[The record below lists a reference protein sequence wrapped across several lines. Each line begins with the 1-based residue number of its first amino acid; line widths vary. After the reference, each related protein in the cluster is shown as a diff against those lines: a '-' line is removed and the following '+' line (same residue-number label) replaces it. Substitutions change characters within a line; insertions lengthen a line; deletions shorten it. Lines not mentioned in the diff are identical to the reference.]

1 MAIKKKLGDRKKV
14 FRFAPGLTAPIVDRD
29 GNDFEPF
36 GFKSIGTP
44 TKEKDMLEKEL
55 RPGKEY
61 RVIKGYYNGELLKYQ
76 LQEKT
81 K

>member
-1 MAIKKKLGDRKKV
+1 MAIKKKLGDRKKL
-14 FRFAPGLTAPIVDRD
+14 FRFAPGITAPIVDRD
-29 GNDFEPF
+29 HDDFEPF
-36 GFKSIGTP
+36 GFKSIGLP
-44 TKEKDMLEKEL
+44 VNEKAMLEKEL

-76 LQEKT
+76 LQEKI